1 MWATTTLWP
10 LSVDVWQVHV
20 CINPGQDNGQ
30 TMLVPTE
37 QLLHHARQDR
47 YAVGA
52 FNVYTLEAV
61 RAVVSAAEESRSPAI
76 LQILPKALE
85 LGGTALIALCLD
97 AARTAGVPLS
107 VHLDHCSSAD
117 TIETALE
124 AGISSIMAD
133 GSGLPYDRN
142 LAFTRQ
148 MVDLA
153 LARGKSVEAELGRLS
168 GSEDGMTVARR
179 DACLTDP
186 AQAEMFVGQSGV
198 HALAVCIGNVH
209 GAYHAPPQL
218 DFKRLAAIADRVR
231 IPLVLHG
238 TSGLPDAM
246 ITRAVALGVCKFNV
260 NTELRSALMDAG
272 AAYFAEAG
280 KPELVERMQVEIS
293 AIRHPV
299 LSRIALF
306 GSAGKASSTTIQ

>member
-10 LSVDVWQVHV
+10 SSVDVWQVHV
-20 CINPGQDNGQ
+20 LINPRQDNGQ

-76 LQILPKALE
+76 LQVLPKALE
-85 LGGTALIALCLD
+85 LGGTALIALCLE

-148 MVDLA
+148 MADLA
-153 LARGKSVEAELGRLS
+153 LSRGKSVEAELGRLS

-186 AQAEMFVGQSGV
+186 AQAEMFADQSGV

-209 GAYHAPPQL
+209 GTYHAPPQL
-218 DFKRLAAIADRVR
+218 DFKRLA
-231 IPLVLHG
+231 PSPTG
-238 TSGLPDAM
+238 CESPW
-246 ITRAVALGVCKFNV
+246 
-260 NTELRSALMDAG
+260 
-272 AAYFAEAG
+272 
-280 KPELVERMQVEIS
+280 
-293 AIRHPV
+293 
-299 LSRIALF
+299 
-306 GSAGKASSTTIQ
+306 SSTAPRACPMP